1 MMIATEAGREIME
14 ARGVRPVDL
23 RKRLGLE
30 SNTMNE
36 RLNQKNISIA
46 KLNEMLR
53 VMDYKIVLM
62 PSDARVGA
70 DEYEVE

>member
-1 MMIATEAGREIME
+1 MKATEAVREIME
-14 ARGVRPVDL
+14 AKGVRPVDL
-23 RKRLGLE
+23 RRRLGLE

-36 RLNQKNISIA
+36 RLNMKNISIV

-53 VMDYKIVLM
+53 VMDYKIVLV
-62 PSDARVGA
+62 PSDTRVGA

>member
-1 MMIATEAGREIME
+1 MKATEAVREIME
-14 ARGVRPVDL
+14 TNGVRPVDL

-36 RLNQKNISIA
+36 RLNQQNISIV

-62 PSDARVGA
+62 PSDARIGA
-70 DEYEVE
+70 DAYEVE